1 MGTISG
7 KEYIDRINDLRNEVW
22 LDGKKIEE
30 KISDHPA
37 FKGILK
43 EKSSLYDLQKDP
55 NLKDEMTFLLPGKE
69 ETIGLSYLQPKTK
82 EDLKRR
88 RKMFEHW
95 AKHSHGMMG
104 RSPDYMNSALM
115 SFASSIGI
123 LQGRENCFPENII
136 FLYEKAMEKDLSFTH
151 TFVTPQVNRSLFV
164 LESSEEPISAKVVA
178 KNENGII
185 IKGVRLLATQ
195 GGITDEVIVFST
207 PRRYFDTDEA
217 YAFSIPSNTK
227 GVKFI
232 CRESYVLGDSNFNYP
247 LSSKYEEMDTIIV
260 FDNVLVPW
268 DRVFFYDNPEA
279 ARDFITQSSFLPF
292 VYHQAAT
299 RQIAKTEFFLGI
311 AHLLV
316 ETINVGEYQHI
327 QEKLSEIIIG
337 LETMKALLEKSE
349 NDTELDQWGYM
360 RPSETPLQ
368 VFCKIFPKIYPRFC
382 EIIQLIGASGMVTL
396 PTETAFNSEI
406 RSDLDQYLQ
415 AEGKNA
421 EERVKLFRLAWDLTM
436 SPFGTRQT
444 QYERYFFGDPIR
456 QATVLYTL
464 YPKDNYVEIVS
475 SFINLKSSVIDCE
488 K

>member
-185 IKGVRLLATQ
+185 IKGARLLATQ

-299 RQIAKTEFFLGI
+299 QQIAKTEFFLGI
-311 AHLLV
+311 AHILV
-316 ETINVGEYQHI
+316 ETIDVGEYQHI
-327 QEKLSEIIIG
+327 HEKLSEIIIG
-337 LETMKALLEKSE
+337 LE
-349 NDTELDQWGYM
+349 Q
-360 RPSETPLQ
+360 
-368 VFCKIFPKIYPRFC
+368 
-382 EIIQLIGASGMVTL
+382 
-396 PTETAFNSEI
+396 
-406 RSDLDQYLQ
+406 
-415 AEGKNA
+415 
-421 EERVKLFRLAWDLTM
+421 
-436 SPFGTRQT
+436 
-444 QYERYFFGDPIR
+444 
-456 QATVLYTL
+456 
-464 YPKDNYVEIVS
+464 
-475 SFINLKSSVIDCE
+475 
-488 K
+488 